1 MGKLATGATPLAT
14 LEAIALDTET
24 TGLDPVSARLVQ
36 IGLVPFSRGN
46 IIEADGWEQIINP
59 GVPIPPRSA
68 EIHRITDTNV
78 RDAPGLSD
86 IWPEFTR
93 QIEGQI
99 VIGHAIGFDLAV
111 LEAEARRSHLPWKRP
126 RALCVRMLAR
136 LVSPSLANHSLDALA
151 SWLGAEMGRR
161 HQALGDAVSAARV
174 FSALVPKLAQSGI
187 ETLAQA
193 ERASRLLTPE
203 VEQHQSAGWQ
213 LPVEPGEAARQK
225 RLIGGSQSFAYRVSV
240 GEVMSSPPL
249 VIGEGATLKQAMD
262 TMTSKAVSSVFVSA
276 SGKPGGPVSGYGILT
291 ERDVMRRIS
300 ANGASALDLKAGELA
315 NSPVNTIRESAFIYR
330 AMGRMTRLKHR
341 HLGVRNDEG
350 VLTGVISAR
359 DLLKIRAGPAIVLDD
374 TIEAATNPQEL
385 AAAWA
390 SLPAVTQSL
399 LEDDTDARIVCRI
412 ISEEIRSMTRRAAIL
427 AEQAMQAEGK
437 GPPPCRYAVMV
448 LGSGGRGESML
459 VPDQDNAIVFEAGVS
474 GSATD
479 QWFAELSDRF
489 AASLDEAGI
498 PLCKGGVM
506 AKNPQWRGSLGLWK
520 DRIDDWVRRSRGEDL
535 LNVDI
540 FFDQMPVH
548 GEIGLGMEL
557 FRHAYERG
565 HSSTAFAKL
574 LGETLTSIPDPFG
587 MFGALRAQNNKLDL
601 KSHILFPVSALARA
615 LAIRHNIAR
624 HSTLDRI
631 QGLIEQDLGGQG
643 DLAGLLHAHGFALSL
658 VLDNQGRDI
667 ENGLKPANFIDLAGL
682 SRDQTGKLKDAL
694 RRMRII
700 PDLARQLMFA

>member
-1 MGKLATGATPLAT
+1 MAKLATGATPLAA

-24 TGLDPVSARLVQ
+24 TGLDPVHARLVQ
-36 IGLVPFSRGN
+36 IGLVPFSREN
-46 IIEADGWEQIINP
+46 IIEADGWERILNP
-59 GVPIPPRSA
+59 GVPIPPKA
-68 EIHRITDTNV
+68 TEIHHITDADV
-78 RDAPGLSD
+78 GDAPGLAD
-86 IWPEFTR
+86 IWPGFTGL
-93 QIEGQI
+93 IEGRV

-111 LEAEARRSHLPWKRP
+111 LEAEARRSQLPWTRP

-136 LVSPSLANHSLDALA
+136 LVAPSLANHSLDALA
-151 SWLGAEMGRR
+151 SWLGVEMGSR
-161 HQALGDAVSAARV
+161 HQALGDAISAARV
-174 FSALVPKLAQSGI
+174 FSALIPKLAQSGI

-193 ERASRLLTPE
+193 ERASRFLTPE
-203 VEQHQSAGWQ
+203 IEQHQSAGWQ

-240 GEVMSSPPL
+240 GEVMSAPPL
-249 VIGEGATLKQAMD
+249 VVSKNATLKQAMD
-262 TMTSKAVSSVFVSA
+262 TMTEKAVSSVFVSA
-276 SGKPGGPVSGYGILT
+276 SGTPGGPVSDYAILT

-300 ANGASALDLKAGELA
+300 ADGATALDLKADELA
-315 NSPVNTIRESAFIYR
+315 NRPVNTIRENAFIYR

-359 DLLKIRAGPAIVLDD
+359 DLLRVRAGPAIVLDD
-374 TIEAATNPQEL
+374 TIEAATTPQDL

-399 LEDDTDARIVCRI
+399 LEEDTEARIVCRI

-437 GPPPCRYAVMV
+437 GPPPCPYAVMV

-459 VPDQDNAIVFEAGVS
+459 VPDQDNAIVFEAGEP
-474 GSATD
+474 GGETD
-479 QWFAELSDRF
+479 QWLAELGDRF
-489 AASLDEAGI
+489 ATTLDEAGI

-506 AKNPQWRGSLGLWK
+506 AKNPQWRGSVTQWK
-520 DRIDDWVRRSRGEDL
+520 ERIDDWVRRSGGEDL

-548 GEIGLGMEL
+548 GEIGLGMDL

-587 MFGALRAQNNKLDL
+587 MFGTLRAPNNKLDL
-601 KSHILFPVSALARA
+601 KSHILFPVSALARV

-631 QGLIEQDLGGQG
+631 QGLMDLDIGGQG
-643 DLAGLLHAHGFALSL
+643 DLAGLLEAHGLALSL
-658 VLDNQGRDI
+658 VLENQGRDI
-667 ENGLKPANFIDLAGL
+667 ENGLKPTNFIDLASL

-694 RRMRII
+694 RQMRIV
-700 PDLARQLMFA
+700 PDLARQLMFG